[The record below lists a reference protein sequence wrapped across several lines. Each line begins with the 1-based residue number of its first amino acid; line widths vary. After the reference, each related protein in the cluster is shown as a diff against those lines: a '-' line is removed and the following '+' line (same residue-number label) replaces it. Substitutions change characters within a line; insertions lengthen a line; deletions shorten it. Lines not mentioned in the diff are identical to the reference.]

1 MLPSGDS
8 EILGRANYDPLA
20 PQTKRRRIGLLGTA
34 GHRIFH
40 KVGNA
45 VIARISPI
53 GGRFGIFGRVK
64 MIPSPLVARTE
75 DPLNFQGCILQ
86 YVGERNGQNTAC
98 TGDIGYGA

>member
-1 MLPSGDS
+1 
-8 EILGRANYDPLA
+8 
-20 PQTKRRRIGLLGTA
+20 
-34 GHRIFH
+34 
-40 KVGNA
+40 
-45 VIARISPI
+45 
-53 GGRFGIFGRVK
+53 